1 MNRIRCIAYH
11 MPYEIKM
18 EGNIHQTLLPP
29 DTSILLCS
37 ETPVVLN
44 GWSLVIGICVAIY
57 SNISIYQRYHC
68 SADSSLTWKPS
79 VIMASP
85 FLFCSFLQ
93 NSLLCA
99 ASISALNVTS
109 LCVLEN
115 SVGYLSLSFSL
126 TQYINDVNFFC

>member
-57 SNISIYQRYHC
+57 SNISIYHCSHC
-68 SADSSLTWKPS
+68 SADLILTWKSP
-79 VIMASP
+79 IIIALP
-85 FLFCSFLQ
+85 FLFCSFLH
-93 NSLLCA
+93 NYILSCDYP
-99 ASISALNVTS
+99 IPINIVDFH
-109 LCVLEN
+109 C
-115 SVGYLSLSFSL
+115 GYLLKRILL
-126 TQYINDVNFFC
+126 TFVSTCYTGF